1 MEININGKNIVL
13 RNLEE
18 QVQKNKEDI
27 ARHYA
32 IDRALANFG
41 IKIVGSV
48 PNANQLPGQIKGTP
62 FPQAPGYTGEFGDAY
77 VVGTNPPY
85 TYWIY
90 TRPDLNQGIA
100 TSYWL
105 DVGQISVQ
113 GPEGPIGPQGP
124 EGEPGTSTRWYF
136 GSTVPTVSAN
146 DGDIF
151 LISSGASLGN
161 IYGYTGQT
169 WVLLG
174 NIRGPQGIQ
183 GIQGQRGF
191 QGIQGPIG
199 PQGPQGPSGQSFHIE
214 GVLDTPAQLPTPTQA
229 IRAGAYLIGTE
240 APYDMY
246 IIEGGHDEGDILLW
260 VNAGSITSIPGI
272 PGPQGAQGVA
282 GNNGFSIYRTT
293 ATSKLNNTVP
303 ISSIVNPDGREL
315 MVGDLVLFKTVIH
328 VITAISTTTVTLST
342 TGTNIQGEKGEEGKP
357 GKVEYEVFSISSV
370 YQPDYGIYINLPTIY
385 KEVEVLSIMI
395 TPPSGKYGHY
405 YWNSQGVPKKI
416 IQDGSFIGS
425 TSFPMIKGSNG
436 SSVGNLTA
444 TTLNTNEV
452 LNADGTKGVITLG
465 LKVNNKWSGDDLKT
479 GQPTGIIL
487 VKCVR

>member
-1 MEININGKNIVL
+1 MEFL
-13 RNLEE
+13 NLQQ

-27 ARHYA
+27 AKHYA

-41 IKIVGSV
+41 IKVVGRAA
-48 PNANQLPGQIKGTP
+48 NADELPAPETYAGT
-62 FPQAPGYTGEFGDAY
+62 YGDAY
-77 VVGTNPPY
+77 AVGVEPPY
-85 TYWIY
+85 TYYIF

-100 TSYWL
+100 TDYWL
-105 DVGQISVQ
+105 NVGQISVQ

-124 EGEPGTSTRWYF
+124 QGEPGVSTRWYF
-136 GSTVPTVSAN
+136 GSTVPTASAN

-161 IYGYTGQT
+161 IYGYNGQT

-174 NIRGPQGIQ
+174 NIRGPQGIR
-183 GIQGQRGF
+183 GAQGQRGT
-191 QGIQGPIG
+191 QGIQGPMG

-272 PGPQGAQGVA
+272 PGPTGPQGVA
-282 GNNGFSIYRTT
+282 GKNGFSIFRST
-293 ATSKLNNTVP
+293 ATSIVNNT
-303 ISSIVNPDGREL
+303 IQLYSITNLEGRE
-315 MVGDLVLFKTVIH
+315 VKAGDLVLIGQTIH
-328 VITAISTTTVTLST
+328 DITAVNGNTLTVSQ
-342 TGTNIQGEKGEEGKP
+342 TGTDIQGEKGEQGEP

-405 YWNSQGVPKKI
+405 YWDSKGEPKKI
-416 IQDGSFIGS
+416 IQDGRFIGG
-425 TSFPMIKGSNG
+425 SFPMIKGSTG
-436 SSVGNLTA
+436 DSVGTLTA
-444 TTLNTNEV
+444 TTLNTNGV
-452 LNADGTKGVITLG
+452 LNADGTKGMITIS
-465 LKVNNKWSGDDLKT
+465 LKANNKWSGDALTT

-487 VKCVR
+487 VKCVRL

>member
-1 MEININGKNIVL
+1 M
-13 RNLEE
+13 NLQQ

-41 IKIVGSV
+41 IKVVGREDTEQDL
-48 PNANQLPGQIKGTP
+48 PNPETYAGT
-62 FPQAPGYTGEFGDAY
+62 YGDAY
-77 VVGTNPPY
+77 AVGTEAPY
-85 TYWIY
+85 TYYIF
-90 TRPDLNQGIA
+90 TRPDPNQGIA

-113 GPEGPIGPQGP
+113 GPEGPEGPRGP
-124 EGEPGTSTRWYF
+124 AGVPGVSTRWYF

-151 LISSGASLGN
+151 LISSGASFGD

-169 WVLLG
+169 WVYLG
-174 NIRGPQGIQ
+174 NIKGPQGIQ
-183 GIQGQRGF
+183 GIQGQRGV

-240 APYDMY
+240 APYDIY
-246 IIEGGHDEGDILLW
+246 VIEGGQDESDILLW
-260 VNAGSITSIPGI
+260 INAGNITSIPGVE
-272 PGPQGAQGVA
+272 GPRGPQGVA
-282 GNNGFSIYRTT
+282 GKNGLSIFRST
-293 ATSKLNNTVP
+293 ATSIVNNT
-303 ISSIVNPDGREL
+303 IQLYSITNLEGRA
-315 MVGDLVLFKTVIH
+315 VQAGDLVLIGHTVH
-328 VITAISTTTVTLST
+328 DITAVNGLTLTVSP
-342 TGTNIQGEKGEEGKP
+342 TGTDIRGEKGEQGEP

-416 IQDGSFIGS
+416 IQNGSFIVGS
-425 TSFPMIKGSNG
+425 CSFPMIKGSTG
-436 SSVGNLTA
+436 DSVGTISGSP
-444 TTLNTNEV
+444 LNTNEV
-452 LNADGTKGVITLG
+452 LNADGTKGMITIG
-465 LKVNNKWSGDDLKT
+465 LKANNKWGGDDLKT

>member
-1 MEININGKNIVL
+1 MEFL
-13 RNLEE
+13 NLQQ

-41 IKIVGSV
+41 IKVVGRADSED
-48 PNANQLPGQIKGTP
+48 QLPDPETYAGT
-62 FPQAPGYTGEFGDAY
+62 YGDAY
-77 VVGTNPPY
+77 AVGVEAPY
-85 TYWIY
+85 TYYIF

-124 EGEPGTSTRWYF
+124 QGEPGTSSRWYF

-151 LISSGASLGN
+151 LISSGPSLGN

-169 WVLLG
+169 WVFLG

-183 GIQGQRGF
+183 GIQGQRGV

-229 IRAGAYLIGTE
+229 IRAGAYLVGTA
-240 APYDMY
+240 APYDIY

-260 VNAGSITSIPGI
+260 VNAGNITSIPGI

-282 GNNGFSIYRTT
+282 GKNGFSIFRST
-293 ATSKLNNTVP
+293 ATSIVNNT
-303 ISSIVNPDGREL
+303 IQLSSITNLEGRE
-315 MVGDLVLFKTVIH
+315 VKAGDLVLIGHTVH
-328 VITAISTTTVTLST
+328 DITAVNGLTLTVSQ
-342 TGTNIQGEKGEEGKP
+342 TGTNIQGEKGEKGEP

-370 YQPDYGIYINLPTIY
+370 YQPDFGIYINLPTIY
-385 KEVEVLSIMI
+385 KEVEVLSILI
-395 TPPSGKYGHY
+395 TPPSGKYSHY
-405 YWNSQGVPKKI
+405 YWDSKGIPMKI
-416 IQDGSFIGS
+416 IENGKFSK
-425 TSFPMIKGSNG
+425 TVYFPMIKGSDG
-436 SSVGNLTA
+436 TSPGTLTGTA
-444 TTLNTNEV
+444 LNTNYV
-452 LNADGTKGVITLG
+452 LNADGSHGMITIG
-465 LKVNNKWSGDDLKT
+465 LKTQYKKWTGEDLNI

>member
-1 MEININGKNIVL
+1 MEINVNGKNIVL

-41 IKIVGSV
+41 IKIVGRADNADEL
-48 PNANQLPGQIKGTP
+48 PNPETYAGT
-62 FPQAPGYTGEFGDAY
+62 YGDAY
-77 VVGTNPPY
+77 AVGTAPPY

-90 TRPDLNQGIA
+90 TRPDPNQGIA
-100 TSYWL
+100 TDYWL
-105 DVGQISVQ
+105 DVGEISVQ

-124 EGEPGTSTRWYF
+124 QGEPGTSTRWYF
-136 GSTVPTVSAN
+136 GSTVPTASAN

-183 GIQGQRGF
+183 GIQGQRGT
-191 QGIQGPIG
+191 QGVQGPMG

-229 IRAGAYLIGTE
+229 IRAGAYLVGTA
-240 APYDMY
+240 APYDIY

-260 VNAGSITSIPGI
+260 VNAGNITSIPGI
-272 PGPQGAQGVA
+272 PGPTGPQGVA
-282 GNNGFSIYRTT
+282 GKNGFSIFRST
-293 ATSKLNNTVP
+293 ATSIVNNT
-303 ISSIVNPDGREL
+303 IQLSSITNLEGRAVQ
-315 MVGDLVLFKTVIH
+315 VGDLVLIGQTIH
-328 VITAISTTTVTLST
+328 DITAVNGLTLTVSQ
-342 TGTNIQGEKGEEGKP
+342 TGTDIQGEKGEEGEP

-370 YQPDYGIYINLPTIY
+370 YQPDFGIYINLPTIY
-385 KEVEVLSIMI
+385 KEVEVLSILI

-405 YWNSQGVPKKI
+405 YWDSKGVPKKI
-416 IQDGSFIGS
+416 IQDGKFIVGS
-425 TSFPMIKGSNG
+425 CSFPMIKGSDGTSPGTISG
-436 SSVGNLTA
+436 SP
-444 TTLNTNEV
+444 LNTNYV
-452 LNADGTKGVITLG
+452 LNADGSQGMITIG
-465 LKVNNKWSGDDLKT
+465 LKTQYKKWSGEDLTT
-479 GQPTGIIL
+479 GHPTGIIL
-487 VKCVR
+487 LKCVR

>member
-1 MEININGKNIVL
+1 MEFL
-13 RNLEE
+13 NLQQ

-32 IDRALANFG
+32 IDRALTNFG
-41 IKIVGSV
+41 IKIVGREYTAD
-48 PNANQLPGQIKGTP
+48 NLPDPETYAGT
-62 FPQAPGYTGEFGDAY
+62 YGDAY
-77 VVGTNPPY
+77 AVGAEAPY
-85 TYWIY
+85 TYYIF
-90 TRPDLNQGIA
+90 TRPDPNQGIA

-113 GPEGPIGPQGP
+113 GPEGPVGPQGP
-124 EGEPGTSTRWYF
+124 QGDPGTSTRWYF
-136 GSTVPTVSAN
+136 GSTVPTISAN

-151 LISSGASLGN
+151 LISSGTAFGD

-169 WVLLG
+169 WVFLG

-183 GIQGQRGF
+183 GIQGQRGV
-191 QGIQGPIG
+191 QGIQGPTG

-214 GVLDTPAQLPTPTQA
+214 GVLDTPSQLPTPTQA
-229 IRAGAYLIGTE
+229 IRAGAYLVGTA

-246 IIEGGHDEGDILLW
+246 IIEGGHDEGDLLLW
-260 VNAGSITSIPGI
+260 INAGSITSIPGI
-272 PGPQGAQGVA
+272 PGPTGAQGVA

-315 MVGDLVLFKTVIH
+315 MIGDLVLFKTVIH
-328 VITAISTTTVTLST
+328 VITAISNTTITLST
-342 TGTNIQGEKGEEGKP
+342 TGTNLQGPKGEQGEP

-370 YQPDYGIYINLPTIY
+370 YQPDFGIYINLPTIY
-385 KEVEVLSIMI
+385 KEVEVLSILI

-405 YWNSQGVPKKI
+405 YWDSQGIPKKI
-416 IQDGSFIGS
+416 IENGIFIVGSC
-425 TSFPMIKGSNG
+425 SFPMIKGSDG
-436 SSVGNLTA
+436 TSVGNISGSP
-444 TTLNTNEV
+444 LNTNYV
-452 LNADGTKGVITLG
+452 LNADGSQGIITIG
-465 LKVNNKWSGDDLKT
+465 LKTQYKKWSGEDLTT

-487 VKCVR
+487 LKCVR